1 MIRTPAANIQSL
13 VLDGEIKLPRNSKAL
28 LTEMFPELVQLT
40 LNSVDVDDPSVF
52 LMRFPHL
59 KHLKIAYSKLPLN
72 EPSKAIE
79 NLFIHNSQ
87 IEKLEVVCCSPKY
100 HNLAIDYLSGLESFD
115 ATYFPTHVK
124 DKKPKAKRVHFDV

>member
-13 VLDGEIKLPRNSKAL
+13 VLDGEIKLPRNSEAL
-28 LTEMFPELVQLT
+28 LSEMFPELVQLT

-52 LMRFPHL
+52 RMRFPHL

-79 NLFIHNSQ
+79 NLFKFNSQ
-87 IEKLEVVCCSPKY
+87 IETVKVVCCSPKY
-100 HNLAIDYLSGLESFD
+100 HNLAVDYLAELESFD